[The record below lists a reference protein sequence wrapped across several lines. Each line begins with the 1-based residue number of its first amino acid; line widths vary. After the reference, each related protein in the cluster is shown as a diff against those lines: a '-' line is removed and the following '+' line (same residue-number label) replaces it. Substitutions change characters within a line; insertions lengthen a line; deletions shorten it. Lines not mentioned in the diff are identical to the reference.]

1 MIHDSDP
8 LNDKRDDS
16 QCSNRRQRRAQFV
29 YSTIL
34 GTSAD
39 VLAQILSIYVPAESV
54 IADLTFNTGGFW
66 RTLDVSDYT
75 LIASDLFPFPGLDL
89 RADMRH
95 LPYRSG
101 SFHAV
106 IMDPPYGNAS
116 TSPRTDSLE
125 KRFNLQSVKT
135 PREILRLY
143 LDAIPEVHRILKKR
157 GILIL
162 KCQDMV
168 DGGRQHFMSVD
179 ICNHARSIGFRG
191 EDKFVMV
198 PPGKPMIRH
207 PDRPQQHAR
216 KNHSEF
222 WVFRKTS

>member
-1 MIHDSDP
+1 MTETA
-8 LNDKRDDS
+8 KK
-16 QCSNRRQRRAQFV
+16 FV
-29 YSTIL
+29 YSTIH
-34 GTSAD
+34 GISAD
-39 VLAQILSIYVPAESV
+39 VLAQILSIYVRPGSI

-66 RTLDVSDYT
+66 RNLDISGYT
-75 LIASDLFPFPGLDL
+75 LIASDLFSFPGLDL
-89 RADMRH
+89 RADMRN
-95 LPYRSG
+95 LPFRPG

-135 PREILRLY
+135 PAGILALY
-143 LDAIPEVHRILKKR
+143 RDAIPEAHRILKKR
-157 GILIL
+157 GVLIL

-191 EDKFVMV
+191 EDKFNMV
-198 PPGKPMIRH
+198 PPGKPRMRH
-207 PDRPQQHAR
+207 RDRPQQHAR

-222 WVFRKTS
+222 WVFRKVQ

>member
-1 MIHDSDP
+1 MKEEKTKSMAESA
-8 LNDKRDDS
+8 R
-16 QCSNRRQRRAQFV
+16 QFV
-29 YSTIL
+29 YSTIH
-34 GTSAD
+34 GISAD
-39 VLAQILSIYVPAESV
+39 VLAQILSIYVRPGSI

-66 RTLDVSDYT
+66 RTLDISGYT

-89 RADMRH
+89 RTDMRN

-101 SFHAV
+101 SFDAV
-106 IMDPPYGNAS
+106 IMDPPYGNGS
-116 TSPRTDSLE
+116 TTPRTDSLQD
-125 KRFNLQSVKT
+125 RFNLEMVKT
-135 PREILRLY
+135 PKQILALY
-143 LDAIPEVHRILKKR
+143 RDSIPEAHRILKKR

-168 DGGRQHFMSVD
+168 DGGRKHFMSVD

-191 EDKFVMV
+191 EDKFNMV

>member
-1 MIHDSDP
+1 MVAESPRQYVYCTIH
-8 LNDKRDDS
+8 
-16 QCSNRRQRRAQFV
+16 
-29 YSTIL
+29 

-39 VLAQILSIYVPAESV
+39 VLAQILSIYVPAGSV

-66 RTLDVSDYT
+66 RNQDISDYT
-75 LIASDLFPFPGLDL
+75 LVASDLFGFPGLDL
-89 RADMRH
+89 RADLRN
-95 LPYRSG
+95 LPFRSG

-116 TSPRTDSLE
+116 TSARTDSLE
-125 KRFNLQSVKT
+125 KRYNLQTVKT
-135 PREILRLY
+135 PAGILALY
-143 LDAIPEVHRILKKR
+143 RDAILEAHRILRKR
-157 GILIL
+157 GVLIL

-191 EDKFVMV
+191 EDKFNMV

-222 WVFRKTS
+222 WVFRKVQ